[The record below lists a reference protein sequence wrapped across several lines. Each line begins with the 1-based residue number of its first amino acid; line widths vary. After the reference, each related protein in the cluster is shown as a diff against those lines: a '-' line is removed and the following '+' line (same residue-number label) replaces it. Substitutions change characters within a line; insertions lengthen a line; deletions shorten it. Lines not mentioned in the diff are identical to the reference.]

1 MEKTLNIIVKM
12 LEMILIMMW
21 IDRWYGEK
29 EIIEK
34 LQEIGEHKD

>member
-21 IDRWYGEK
+21 MDRWYKEK

-34 LQEIGEHKD
+34 LQGIGTFKS